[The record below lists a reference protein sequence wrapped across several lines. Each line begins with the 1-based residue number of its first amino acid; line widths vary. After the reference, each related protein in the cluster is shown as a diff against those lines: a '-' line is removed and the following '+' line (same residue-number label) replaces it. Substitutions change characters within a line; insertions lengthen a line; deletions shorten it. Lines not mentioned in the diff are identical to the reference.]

1 MLIPLL
7 IVRGGPPRLGEM
19 VAIACLSLAVATE
32 VICAATPPPPSDG
45 DLDGLNWAQG
55 LALLVGFELEL
66 LWGWHS
72 ASLLAGAAGVA
83 TMLAGTVLRGLA
95 IRTLGGGFT
104 NTSRP
109 ATAGLCVSG
118 IYARLRHP
126 AEAGLLLIAAGFAA
140 VAGAWQAM
148 AVVLPLLL
156 VLSALR
162 IRHEERGL
170 ARAFPESFDAYRL
183 RVRF

>member
-1 MLIPLL
+1 
-7 IVRGGPPRLGEM
+7 M
-19 VAIACLSLAVATE
+19 VAIVCLSVAVATE
-32 VICAATPPPPSDG
+32 VVCAATPPPPSDG

-55 LALLVGFELEL
+55 LALLAGFELEL
-66 LWGWHS
+66 LWGWHD
-72 ASLLAGAAGVA
+72 ASLPAGAAGA
-83 TMLAGTVLRGLA
+83 AAMLAGTVLRGLA
-95 IRTLGGGFT
+95 IRSLGGGFT

-109 ATAGLCVSG
+109 ATAGLCVASVYG
-118 IYARLRHP
+118 WLRHP
-126 AEAGLLLIAAGFAA
+126 AEVGLLLIAAGFAA
-140 VAGAWQAM
+140 IVGAWQAM

-170 ARAFPESFDAYRL
+170 ARAFPESFEAYRR